1 MDYLLNNGVKLP
13 PIGFGVYKIDSDDET
28 QKCVLCALENG
39 YRHIDTAACYG
50 NEKGVGHAVKSSN
63 LKRSEIFITTKL
75 WNDAQR
81 QEKILDAFE
90 RSLENLQTDYI
101 DLYLIHWPVKEKFL
115 KTWEAFEKI
124 YESKLVKAIGVSNFT
139 IGHLE
144 ELKKISAIVPAV
156 NQVELHPYFNQTDLL
171 EYCLNNN
178 IQLEGWSPL
187 GAGRNDLLQNKL
199 INDLAQKY
207 NKTPAQ
213 IILRWNVERKVS
225 VIPKSSNPQRIKENI
240 NIFDFALSM
249 DEVESINKLDMGQRV
264 GPDPDNFNF

>member
-1 MDYLLNNGVKLP
+1 M
-13 PIGFGVYKIDSDDET
+13 
-28 QKCVLCALENG
+28 
-39 YRHIDTAACYG
+39 
-50 NEKGVGHAVKSSN
+50 
-63 LKRSEIFITTKL
+63 
-75 WNDAQR
+75 
-81 QEKILDAFE
+81 
-90 RSLENLQTDYI
+90 
-101 DLYLIHWPVKEKFL
+101 
-115 KTWEAFEKI
+115 
-124 YESKLVKAIGVSNFT
+124 
-139 IGHLE
+139 
-144 ELKKISAIVPAV
+144 
-156 NQVELHPYFNQTDLL
+156 
-171 EYCLNNN
+171 
-178 IQLEGWSPL
+178 EGWSPL